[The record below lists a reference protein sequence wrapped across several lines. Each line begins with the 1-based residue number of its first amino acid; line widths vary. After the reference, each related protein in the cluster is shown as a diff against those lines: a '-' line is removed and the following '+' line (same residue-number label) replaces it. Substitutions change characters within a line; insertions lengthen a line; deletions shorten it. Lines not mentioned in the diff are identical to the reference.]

1 MPRQFTRKTLAE
13 RFWPKVDRSGGPDA
27 CWPWTGRRDRGGYG
41 RISSGGKHGRCLL
54 APRVA
59 WELTHGPI
67 PDDEDGKP
75 FRVLHDCPAGDLP
88 ACCNP
93 AHLWLGT
100 DADNVRDMHRKGRAP
115 VGERH
120 YLRQH
125 PELVRR
131 GERHHSRTRPGCMPR
146 GEANHA
152 AKLTADGVRDIRA
165 RFAAGGVTQTALA
178 REYGVDFRS
187 VSQIIRRK
195 RWQHIP

>member
-1 MPRQFTRKTLAE
+1 MPHQSTRKSLAE
-13 RFWPKVDRSGGPDA
+13 RFWPKVDRSGGPAA
-27 CWPWTGRRDRGGYG
+27 CWPWLAHIDKNGYG
-41 RISSGGKHGRCLL
+41 RINSGGTGGRCLL
-54 APRVA
+54 ASHVA

-67 PDDEDGKP
+67 PPGL
-75 FRVLHDCPAGDLP
+75 FVLHNCPGGDNP
-88 ACCNP
+88 ACVNP

-100 DADNVRDMHRKGRAP
+100 QRDNMRDMHRKGRAS

-152 AKLTADGVRDIRA
+152 AKLTADAVREIRA